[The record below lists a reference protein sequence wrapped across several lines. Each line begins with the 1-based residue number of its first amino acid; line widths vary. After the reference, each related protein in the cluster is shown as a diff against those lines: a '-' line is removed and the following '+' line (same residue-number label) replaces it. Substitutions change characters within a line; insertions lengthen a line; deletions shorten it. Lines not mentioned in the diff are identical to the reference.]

1 MFFQTDVC
9 RQSFRTHHF
18 QIQTGTSQHFFNEA
32 AAPRTRKQFFFSL
45 GCVGRFFDE
54 PDDFIDIGQCDGFAF
69 GNMPF
74 VACLLQPEKRTSG
87 NDFAAVAQ
95 EFGENLFQVQQARLS
110 VDQNYHIDAET
121 VLQRSQFVELV

>member
-1 MFFQTDVC
+1 
-9 RQSFRTHHF
+9 
-18 QIQTGTSQHFFNEA
+18 
-32 AAPRTRKQFFFSL
+32 
-45 GCVGRFFDE
+45 
-54 PDDFIDIGQCDGFAF
+54 
-69 GNMPF
+69 MPF
-74 VACLLQPEKRTSG
+74 VASLLQPEKRTSG